1 MFEDN
6 LLNKFNIFNISIG
19 THNSG
24 AISSNLLYDMSFISI
39 MNMIFYSGWAN
50 CQTLTLKKQ
59 VEYGVN
65 MFDLRYFYNKKDESF
80 VVSHTF
86 PTIYTLYIAL
96 TDIFETSATLHKQLI
111 TIKLEH
117 DNGIQEL
124 FKSPDKPDI
133 NLLIK
138 LFKSISYGHFYKNLI
153 LPTYN
158 KSFNLLD
165 LKINKI
171 ENSPAVLLYSNN
183 YDPELSFIIHNE
195 SDIFDS
201 INTWYIVLLSDVKSI
216 INNLNFKNN
225 GYPKILHLTWNA
237 GGILTPFVGKYALSK
252 IDINILDTGLYG
264 IFIDNIGSN
273 HNHIFDF
280 IFNILFIVFYGLFM
294 ATIFIYIWTCIYR
307 LRFKSFDLDCFNN
320 VYRHRALS

>member
-1 MFEDN
+1 MVEDN

-50 CQTLTLKKQ
+50 CQTLNLKEQ

-96 TDIFETSATLHKQLI
+96 TDIFETSLKLQKQLI

-138 LFKSISYGHFYKNLI
+138 L
-153 LPTYN
+153 
-158 KSFNLLD
+158 D
-165 LKINKI
+165 
-171 ENSPAVLLYSNN
+171 
-183 YDPELSFIIHNE
+183 
-195 SDIFDS
+195 
-201 INTWYIVLLSDVKSI
+201 
-216 INNLNFKNN
+216 
-225 GYPKILHLTWNA
+225 
-237 GGILTPFVGKYALSK
+237 
-252 IDINILDTGLYG
+252 
-264 IFIDNIGSN
+264 
-273 HNHIFDF
+273 
-280 IFNILFIVFYGLFM
+280 
-294 ATIFIYIWTCIYR
+294 
-307 LRFKSFDLDCFNN
+307 
-320 VYRHRALS
+320 